1 MTVRLGSIE
10 FINSLP
16 VDLGLLSG
24 EVAFP
29 EARIYQASP
38 AVLNQKISEGVL
50 DVSPISALW
59 YAQHAR
65 SLFVL
70 PDLSIS
76 SDSAVDSVLLFSKQ
90 HWSKLS
96 GANVAISGKGRT
108 TPVLFQ
114 ILCRE
119 LFGFKPTLQM
129 IQGEISDMPSDASAV
144 LLIGDEALQ
153 FRENPLS
160 RKYQVVDL
168 AEEWKRMTGWPFV
181 FALWVA
187 RKAFWMDDAEKV
199 LRTHQAILKSK
210 YWGLLH
216 QRMIF
221 NEAVQRSG
229 LPSETVQRYFS
240 KLSYG
245 FDDKLKSGLRVYFEL
260 AKKHGYLNETP
271 QLEMID
277 KDLALVS

>member
-24 EVAFP
+24 EVAYP

-38 AVLNQKISEGVL
+38 AVLNQKVSEGVL
-50 DVSPISALW
+50 DVSPVSAFW
-59 YAQHAR
+59 YGQHAKD
-65 SLFVL
+65 LLVL

-76 SDSAVDSVLLFSKQ
+76 SESAVDSVLLFSKQ
-90 HWSKLS
+90 DWSKLS
-96 GANVAISGKGRT
+96 GANVLVSGKGRT
-108 TPVLFQ
+108 TPVMFQ
-114 ILCRE
+114 VLCRE
-119 LFGFKPTLQM
+119 RFGFKPTLQVVDAE
-129 IQGEISDMPSDASAV
+129 IQDIPNDASAI

-153 FRENPLS
+153 FREKAVS
-160 RKYQVVDL
+160 KKYQVVDL
-168 AEEWKRMTGWPFV
+168 AEEWKRLTGWPFV

-187 RKAFWMDDAEKV
+187 RKDYWMDEAESV

-221 NEAVQRSG
+221 NEAEKRSG
-229 LPSETVQRYFS
+229 LSQDVVRRYFS

-245 FDDKLKSGLRVYFEL
+245 FDEKLKSGLRVYFEL
-260 AKKHGYLNETP
+260 AKKHGFLNEVP
-271 QLEMID
+271 VLEMID
-277 KDLALVS
+277 KDMAMVS